1 MPEAKAGFLSQLGAL
16 YRDHPLAAWATTA
29 AVGGTIIYLAL
40 QLAAALSGGDE
51 PPIRVK
57 GGSEHFIVSHDAWE
71 RQQTNNDKIWKPL
84 NRGRSKDGLD
94 VVVLYKQ
101 GATYQGQYVTAND
114 ITIVYEGGG
123 STNSVF
129 LKSTGNHLKVTS
141 DKDLTRSTDRTTLSY
156 GTANEGYIS
165 KLVINGNSTNP
176 FCSFTSGD
184 QLEEILILDW

>member
-40 QLAAALSGGDE
+40 KLVAALSGGDE

-57 GGSEHFIVSHDAWE
+57 GGSEHFIISHDAWE

-84 NRGRSKDGLD
+84 NRDRSKDGLD

-101 GATYQGQYVTAND
+101 GATCQGQYATADD

-141 DKDLTRSTDRTTLSY
+141 DKDLTRSPDRKTLSY
-156 GTANEGYIS
+156 GTDNEGYTS
-165 KLVINGNSTNP
+165 NLVINGNSTNP
-176 FCSFTSGD
+176 FCSFTSRD